1 MTRRY
6 DPPDM
11 VDDGLAFKDPAKGR
25 KVTFAVLPI
34 GKLETISHQRRASDP
49 HVKRVVDSIERVG
62 FLTPVVVIEG
72 DDGDGWLVID
82 GQHRLLAA
90 RELGLRR
97 LPAMIVPSDL
107 GRRML
112 ALNVEKEPNIKERSG
127 VALSVYREIVE
138 RHPTMKENDAEVK
151 ESIHHA
157 HYVTLGLAYAENGR
171 LAGSLY
177 EPILKK
183 CDTYLRRSIGDSLPV
198 REERG
203 SKIVEAHKLVRAV
216 ATALKEHGVTHD
228 FVNAQIISAANPIK
242 RTRKQHPFDETFDKI
257 LTKLADLE
265 KHPTKVF
272 RGGG

>member
-1 MTRRY
+1 MT
-6 DPPDM
+6 
-11 VDDGLAFKDPAKGR
+11 DDGLAFKDPAKGR

-34 GKLETISHQRRASDP
+34 GKLETISHQRKASDP
-49 HVKRVVDSIERVG
+49 HVKRVIDSIERVG
-62 FLTPVVVIEG
+62 FLTPLVVIER
-72 DDGDGWLVID
+72 DDGEGWHVID

-97 LPAMIVPSDL
+97 LPTMIVPADL

-112 ALNVEKEPNIKERSG
+112 ALNVEKEPNIRERAG
-127 VALSVYREIVE
+127 VALSVYREIAE
-138 RHPTMKENDAEVK
+138 MHPAVKENDAEVK
-151 ESIHHA
+151 ESVHHA

-177 EPILKK
+177 EAMLKK
-183 CDTYLRRSIGDSLPV
+183 CDTYLRRAIADCLPV
-198 REERG
+198 RDERA

-242 RTRKQHPFDETFDKI
+242 RTRKQHPFDETFDKF
-257 LTKLADLE
+257 LKKLADLE
-265 KHPTKVF
+265 QHPTKVF